1 MEPAETLSRST
12 FWSRRKV
19 LGLLCLT
26 IAICFF
32 FYPSSPLDTEWVI
45 ETLPDAEIYQ
55 CDPNEPVKSVAI
67 IGAGSGGAS
76 AAYYIDRFRHPCSR
90 VDVTVYERSDYVG
103 GRSTTVDVYGD
114 PTEPVELGAS
124 IFVEVNKNLVS
135 AARQFGLATQGF
147 KPKTKELPNT
157 LGVYDGQGWV
167 FMGSKSGWW
176 TTAKILWKYGLAP
189 IRTQQLMKKTVGAFL
204 KMYDEPQFPFRDLSQ
219 TAYDLGLTEATAATG
234 EQFLQA
240 NSIQGSFGT
249 DIIQASTRVNY
260 AQNLD
265 QIHGLE
271 SMVCMA
277 TDGAMSIQG
286 GNWQIFDG
294 MLKAS
299 GAKVLLNTSVS
310 NVYRQSDGKYAVNA
324 LSSSYP
330 TGIDL
335 TVYDSV
341 ILAAPLQ
348 FAKLSITPAPVHPPP
363 EIPYV
368 DLHVTLFT
376 SPRKLDPQA
385 FNLESG
391 VPTTILTTT
400 PKSKASPPPFYSIST
415 LRTLTNPTTHQR
427 EYLYKIFSPATISA
441 AWLHSILTP
450 LHTNPDPHD
459 KRDISW
465 IYEKVWQS
473 YPYLPPRVTFEDV
486 QLDEEGKVWYTS
498 GIESFIS
505 TMETSSLMGMNVA
518 RLVADGWKRER
529 IAMEVYQG
537 KLEEMEREGKEELVK
552 EGMMEKAE
560 GGNRGAMGQVPLAG
574 KATAEEL

>member
-1 MEPAETLSRST
+1 MEPAQPPTRST
-12 FWSRRKV
+12 FWSRRRV
-19 LGLLCLT
+19 LGLICSAF
-26 IAICFF
+26 AICLLL
-32 FYPSSPLDTEWVI
+32 YPSSPSDSEWVI
-45 ETLPDAEIYQ
+45 VSLPDAEIYQ

-76 AAYYIDRFRHPCSR
+76 AAYYIDRFKHPCSR
-90 VDVTVYERSDYVG
+90 VNITVYERSSYVG

-135 AARQFGLATQGF
+135 AAREFGLATQGL
-147 KPKTKELPNT
+147 KSKIKELPNT
-157 LGVYDGQGWV
+157 LGVYDGQDWV
-167 FMGSKSGWW
+167 FMGSESGWW
-176 TTAKILWKYGLAP
+176 TMAKILWKYGLAP

-204 KMYDEPQFPFRDLSQ
+204 KMYDEPHFPFRDLSQ

-240 NSIQGSFGT
+240 KGIQGAFGT

-260 AQNLD
+260 AQNID
-265 QIHGLE
+265 KIHGLE

-277 TDGAMSIQG
+277 TDGAVSIQG

-299 GAKVLLNTSVS
+299 EAKVLLNTSVFDI
-310 NVYRQSDGKYAVNA
+310 YRQSNGTYAVNA

-335 TVYDSV
+335 AIHDTV

-348 FAKLSITPAPVHPPP
+348 FAKLSLTPAPMNPPP

-368 DLHVTLFT
+368 NLHVTLFT
-376 SPRKLDPQA
+376 SRRKLNPQA
-385 FNLESG
+385 FNLESD

-400 PKSKASPPPFYSIST
+400 PKTKANPPPFYSIST
-415 LRTLTNPTTHQR
+415 LRTLTNPISHQR
-427 EYLYKIFSPATISA
+427 EYLYKIFSPAPVSA
-441 AWLHSILTP
+441 SWLHSILTP
-450 LHTNPDPHD
+450 PLASPTLNINDR
-459 KRDISW
+459 KDISW

-473 YPYLPPRVTFEDV
+473 YPYLPPRITFEDV

-518 RLVADGWKRER
+518 RLVNDGWKRER
-529 IAMEVYQG
+529 MERMLV
-537 KLEEMEREGKEELVK
+537 KLEREDKEKPVE
-552 EGMMEKAE
+552 EGRESAE
-560 GGNRGAMGQVPLAG
+560 GGDGGAMGQVPMAG
-574 KATAEEL
+574 KLSGEEL

>member
-1 MEPAETLSRST
+1 MEPAPPPSRST
-12 FWSRRKV
+12 FWSRRRV
-19 LGLLCLT
+19 LSLICSAF
-26 IAICFF
+26 AICFLL
-32 FYPSSPLDTEWVI
+32 YPSSPSDSEWVI
-45 ETLPDAEIYQ
+45 VSLPDAEIYQ

-76 AAYYIDRFRHPCSR
+76 AAYYVDRFRHPCSR
-90 VDVTVYERSDYVG
+90 VNITVYERSSYVG

-135 AARQFGLATQGF
+135 AAREFGLATQGL
-147 KPKTKELPNT
+147 KPKIKELPNT
-157 LGVYDGQGWV
+157 LGVYDGQDWV
-167 FMGSKSGWW
+167 FMGSESGWW

-204 KMYDEPQFPFRDLSQ
+204 KMYDEPHFPFRDLSQ

-240 NSIQGSFGT
+240 NGIQGAFGT

-260 AQNLD
+260 AQNID
-265 QIHGLE
+265 KIHGLE

-277 TDGAMSIQG
+277 TDGAVSIQG

-310 NVYRQSDGKYAVNA
+310 NIYRQSDGTYAVNA

-335 TVYDSV
+335 AVYDTV
-341 ILAAPLQ
+341 IVAAPLQ
-348 FAKLSITPAPVHPPP
+348 FAKLSLTPAPTNPPP

-368 DLHVTLFT
+368 NLHVTLFT
-376 SPRKLDPQA
+376 SRHKLNPQA
-385 FNLESG
+385 FNLESD

-400 PKSKASPPPFYSIST
+400 PKTNANPPPFYSIST
-415 LRTLTNPTTHQR
+415 LRTLTNPISYQR
-427 EYLYKIFSPATISA
+427 EYLYKIFSPAPVSA
-441 AWLHSILTP
+441 SWLHSILAPP
-450 LHTNPDPHD
+450 LGKPHPHHTNDR
-459 KRDISW
+459 KDISW

-473 YPYLPPRVTFEDV
+473 YPYLPPRITFEDV
-486 QLDEEGKVWYTS
+486 QLDDEGKVWYTS

-518 RLVADGWKRER
+518 RLVNDGWKREK
-529 IAMEVYQG
+529 MLV
-537 KLEEMEREGKEELVK
+537 KLEREEKEKLVE
-552 EGMMEKAE
+552 EGMESAE
-560 GGNRGAMGQVPLAG
+560 GGDGGPMGQVPMAG
-574 KATAEEL
+574 KLSGEEL

>member
-1 MEPAETLSRST
+1 MESAQLPSRSA
-12 FWSRRKV
+12 FWSRRRV
-19 LGLLCLT
+19 LGLLFLAV
-26 IAICFF
+26 AICFV
-32 FYPSSPLDTEWVI
+32 FYPSSTTDTEWVI
-45 ETLPDAEIYQ
+45 VTLPDAEIYQ

-76 AAYYIDRFRHPCSR
+76 AAYYINRFKHPCSR
-90 VDVTVYERSDYVG
+90 VNVTVYERSSYVG

-135 AARQFGLATQGF
+135 AARDFGLSTQGF
-147 KPKTKELPNT
+147 KPKIKDLPNT
-157 LGVYDGQGWV
+157 LGVYDGKDWV
-167 FMGSKSGWW
+167 FMGSESGWW
-176 TTAKILWKYGLAP
+176 TTAKILWRYGLAP

-204 KMYDEPQFPFRDLSQ
+204 KMYDEPHFPFRDLSQ

-240 NSIQGSFGT
+240 NGITGPFGM

-260 AQNLD
+260 AQNID
-265 QIHGLE
+265 TIHGLE

-310 NVYRQSDGKYAVNA
+310 NVYRQSDGSYAVNA

-335 TVYDSV
+335 AVYDTV
-341 ILAAPLQ
+341 VFAAPLQ
-348 FAKLSITPAPVHPPP
+348 FAKLSLTPAPVNPPP

-368 DLHVTLFT
+368 NLHVTLFT
-376 SPRKLDPQA
+376 SRHKLNPQA

-400 PKSKASPPPFYSIST
+400 PKTNASPPPFYSIST

-427 EYLYKIFSPATISA
+427 EYLYKIFSPAPIPAS
-441 AWLHSILTP
+441 WLHSILTP
-450 LHTNPDPHD
+450 HNSHNE
-459 KRDISW
+459 RDISW
-465 IYEKVWQS
+465 IYEKLWQS

-518 RLVADGWKRER
+518 RLVADGWKRDR
-529 IAMEVYQG
+529 EVHEA
-537 KLEEMEREGKEELVK
+537 KLEKLKTEQKEKLVEG
-552 EGMMEKAE
+552 GTDKAE
-560 GGNRGAMGQVPLAG
+560 AGNRDAMGQVPMAG

>member
-1 MEPAETLSRST
+1 MEPAQPPPRSG
-12 FWSRRKV
+12 FRSRRRV
-19 LGLLCLT
+19 LGF
-26 IAICFF
+26 IFFAVAICFF
-32 FYPSSPLDTEWVI
+32 FYPSSPSDADWVI
-45 ETLPDAEIYQ
+45 VSLPDSEIYQ

-76 AAYYIDRFRHPCSR
+76 AAYYLNRFKHPCSR
-90 VDVTVYERSDYVG
+90 VNITVYERSSYVG

-124 IFVEVNKNLVS
+124 IFVEVNKNLFS
-135 AARQFGLATQGF
+135 AAREFGLATQGF
-147 KPKTKELPNT
+147 KPKIRDLPNT
-157 LGVYDGQGWV
+157 LGVYDGSDWV
-167 FMGSKSGWW
+167 FMGSESGWW

-189 IRTQQLMKKTVGAFL
+189 IRTQQLMRKTIGAFL
-204 KMYDEPQFPFRDLSQ
+204 KMYDEPHFPFNDLSQ
-219 TAYDLGLTEATAATG
+219 KAYDLGLTEATAATG

-240 NSIQGSFGT
+240 NGIQGPFGM

-260 AQNLD
+260 AQNID
-265 QIHGLE
+265 KIHGLE

-294 MLKAS
+294 MLNAS

-310 NVYRQSDGKYAVNA
+310 NVYHQSDGSYAVNA

-330 TGIDL
+330 SGIDL
-335 TVYDSV
+335 ASYDTV

-348 FAKLSITPAPVHPPP
+348 FAKLSLIPAPVNPPP

-368 DLHVTLFT
+368 NLHVTLFT
-376 SPRKLDPQA
+376 SPRKLNPQA
-385 FNLESG
+385 FNLETD
-391 VPTTILTTT
+391 VPATILTTT
-400 PKSKASPPPFYSIST
+400 PKTNANPPPFYSIST
-415 LRTLTNPTTHQR
+415 LRALTNPTTYQR
-427 EYLYKIFSPATISA
+427 EYLYKIFSPAPVSTS
-441 AWLHSILTP
+441 WLHSILTP
-450 LHTNPDPHD
+450 LHASPHDD

-465 IYEKVWQS
+465 VYEKVWQS

-486 QLDEEGKVWYTS
+486 QLDKEGKVWYTS

-518 RLVADGWKRER
+518 RLIADGWERER
-529 IAMEVYQG
+529 VESSVKA
-537 KLEEMEREGKEELVK
+537 EGKEDMMR
-552 EGMMEKAE
+552 EGV
-560 GGNRGAMGQVPLAG
+560 NRGSMDQVPIAG
-574 KATAEEL
+574 KSTGEEL

>member
-1 MEPAETLSRST
+1 MEPAPFPSRSA
-12 FWSRRKV
+12 FWSRRRV
-19 LGLLCLT
+19 LGLIGLVA
-26 IAICFF
+26 AICFF
-32 FYPSSPLDTEWVI
+32 FYPSSSSDTEWIIV
-45 ETLPDAEIYQ
+45 TLPEAEIYQ

-76 AAYYIDRFRHPCSR
+76 AAYYINRFKHPCSR
-90 VDVTVYERSDYVG
+90 VNITVYERSSYVG
-103 GRSTTVDVYGD
+103 GRSTTVDVYDD
-114 PTEPVELGAS
+114 PAEPVELGAS

-135 AARQFGLATQGF
+135 AAREFGLAAQGF
-147 KPKTKELPNT
+147 KPRIEDLPNT
-157 LGVYDGQGWV
+157 LGVYDGKDWV
-167 FMGSKSGWW
+167 FMGSESGWW

-204 KMYDEPQFPFRDLSQ
+204 RMYDEPYFPFKDLSQ

-240 NSIQGSFGT
+240 NGIQGLFGM

-260 AQNLD
+260 AQNID
-265 QIHGLE
+265 KIHGLE

-294 MLKAS
+294 MLNAS
-299 GAKVLLNTSVS
+299 GAKVFLNTSVS
-310 NVYRQSDGKYAVNA
+310 NVYRQPDGSYAVNA

-330 TGIDL
+330 SGIDL
-335 TVYDSV
+335 AVYDTV
-341 ILAAPLQ
+341 VLAAPLQ
-348 FAKLSITPAPVHPPP
+348 FAKLSLTPAPVNPPS

-368 DLHVTLFT
+368 ELHVTLFT

-400 PKSKASPPPFYSIST
+400 PKTNANPPPFYSIST
-415 LRTLTNPTTHQR
+415 LRTLINPTTYQR
-427 EYLYKIFSPATISA
+427 EYLYKIFSPAPISVS
-441 AWLHSILTP
+441 WLHSILTP
-450 LHTNPDPHD
+450 LHAGLHEDNTRDR
-459 KRDISW
+459 RDISW

-473 YPYLPPRVTFEDV
+473 YPYLPPRITFEDV

-518 RLVADGWKRER
+518 RLITDGWKR
-529 IAMEVYQG
+529 
-537 KLEEMEREGKEELVK
+537 KEEPAQ
-552 EGMMEKAE
+552 EGLEKAE
-560 GGNRGAMGQVPLAG
+560 GGKVTG
-574 KATAEEL
+574 EEL

>member
-1 MEPAETLSRST
+1 MEPAPTPSRSA

-19 LGLLCLT
+19 LALICLAV
-26 IAICFF
+26 AICFL
-32 FYPSSPLDTEWVI
+32 FYPSSPSDTEWVI
-45 ETLPDAEIYQ
+45 VTLPDAEIHQ

-76 AAYYIDRFRHPCSR
+76 AAYYLNRFKHPCGR
-90 VDVTVYERSDYVG
+90 VNITVHEQSSYVG

-135 AARQFGLATQGF
+135 AAREFGLATHGF
-147 KPKTKELPNT
+147 KPKIKELPNT

-167 FMGSKSGWW
+167 FMGSESGWW

-204 KMYDEPQFPFRDLSQ
+204 KMYDEPKFPFRDLSQ

-234 EQFLQA
+234 EQFLAA
-240 NSIQGSFGT
+240 NNIQGSFGT

-260 AQNLD
+260 AQNID
-265 QIHGLE
+265 KIHGLE

-299 GAKVLLNTSVS
+299 GAKVLLNTTVS
-310 NVYRQSDGKYAVNA
+310 NVYRQSGGSYAVNA

-330 TGIDL
+330 TGIDIAI
-335 TVYDSV
+335 YDTI

-348 FAKLSITPAPVHPPP
+348 FAKLSLTPAPVNPPP

-368 DLHVTLFT
+368 NLHVTLFT
-376 SPRKLDPQA
+376 SRHKLNPQA

-400 PKSKASPPPFYSIST
+400 PKTHTNAPSFYSIST
-415 LRTLTNPTTHQR
+415 LRTLTNPITHQR
-427 EYLYKIFSPATISA
+427 EYLYKIFSPAPISA
-441 AWLHSILTP
+441 SWLNSILTP
-450 LHTNPDPHD
+450 PIASPHQHNTQD
-459 KRDISW
+459 KKDISW

-486 QLDEEGKVWYTS
+486 QLDAEGKVWYTS

-518 RLVADGWKRER
+518 RLVADEWK
-529 IAMEVYQG
+529 MEKEGKG
-537 KLEEMEREGKEELVK
+537 KLVQEGKMKAEDGNREGT
-552 EGMMEKAE
+552 
-560 GGNRGAMGQVPLAG
+560 GQVPLAG
-574 KATAEEL
+574 KSTGEEL

>member
-1 MEPAETLSRST
+1 MERGQNPSRSG
-12 FWSRRKV
+12 FWSRRRV
-19 LGLLCLT
+19 LGFICLAVAIFFLL
-26 IAICFF
+26 
-32 FYPSSPLDTEWVI
+32 YPASSSDTEWVI
-45 ETLPDAEIYQ
+45 VSLPDAEIYQ

-76 AAYYIDRFRHPCSR
+76 TAYYLNRFKHPCSR
-90 VDVTVYERSDYVG
+90 VNITVYERSSYVG

-135 AARQFGLATQGF
+135 AAREFGLATQAF
-147 KPKTKELPNT
+147 KPKIKDLPNT
-157 LGVYDGQGWV
+157 LGVYDGKDWV
-167 FMGSKSGWW
+167 FMGSESGWW

-189 IRTQQLMKKTVGAFL
+189 IRTQQLVKKTVGAFL
-204 KMYDEPQFPFRDLSQ
+204 KMYDEPHFPFKDLSQ
-219 TAYDLGLTEATAATG
+219 TAYNLDLTEATASTG

-240 NSIQGSFGT
+240 NGITGPFGT
-249 DIIQASTRVNY
+249 DIVQASTRVNY
-260 AQNLD
+260 AQNID
-265 QIHGLE
+265 EIHGLE
-271 SMVCMA
+271 SLVCMS

-299 GAKVLLNTSVS
+299 EAKLLLNTSVS
-310 NVYRQSDGKYAVNA
+310 NVYRQSDGRYAVNA

-335 TVYDSV
+335 AIYDTV

-348 FAKLSITPAPVHPPP
+348 FAKLSLTPAPINPPP
-363 EIPYV
+363 EISYV
-368 DLHVTLFT
+368 NLHVTLFT
-376 SPRKLDPQA
+376 SPRKLKPQA
-385 FNLESG
+385 FNLDNG

-400 PKSKASPPPFYSIST
+400 PKTNASPPPFYSIST
-415 LRTLTNPTTHQR
+415 LRSLTNPTTHQR
-427 EYLYKIFSPATISA
+427 EYLYKIFSPAPIPSS
-441 AWLHSILTP
+441 WLHSILTP
-450 LHTNPDPHD
+450 LHASPHPP
-459 KRDISW
+459 ISW

-473 YPYLPPRVTFEDV
+473 YPYLPPRITFEDV

-518 RLVADGWKRER
+518 RLIADGWKLERE
-529 IAMEVYQG
+529 V
-537 KLEEMEREGKEELVK
+537 LEESRIGKAVDEEEKTSVEEGSD
-552 EGMMEKAE
+552 KAE
-560 GGNRGAMGQVPLAG
+560 EVTKGPMGQAPM
-574 KATAEEL
+574 AEEFPGQEL

>member
-1 MEPAETLSRST
+1 MERAHHPSRSD
-12 FWSRRKV
+12 FWSRRRV
-19 LGLLCLT
+19 LGLICLAV
-26 IAICFF
+26 AICFLL
-32 FYPSSPLDTEWVI
+32 YPASSSDAEWVI
-45 ETLPDAEIYQ
+45 ATLPDAEIYQ

-76 AAYYIDRFRHPCSR
+76 AAYYLNRFKHPCSK
-90 VDVTVYERSDYVG
+90 VNITVYERSSYVG
-103 GRSTTVDVYGD
+103 GRSTTVDVYDD

-124 IFVEVNKNLVS
+124 IFVQVNKNLVS
-135 AARQFGLATQGF
+135 AAREFGLATQGF
-147 KPKTKELPNT
+147 KPKIQDLPNT
-157 LGVYDGQGWV
+157 LGVYDGKDWV
-167 FMGSKSGWW
+167 FMGSESGWW

-189 IRTQQLMKKTVGAFL
+189 IRTQQLMKKTVGPFL
-204 KMYDEPQFPFRDLSQ
+204 KMYAEPHFPFKDLSQ
-219 TAYDLGLTEATAATG
+219 TVYDIGLTEATAATG
-234 EQFLQA
+234 EQYLEA
-240 NSIQGSFGT
+240 NGITGPFGV

-260 AQNLD
+260 AQNID
-265 QIHGLE
+265 KIHGLE

-310 NVYRQSDGKYAVNA
+310 NVYRKSDGRYAVNA

-335 TVYDSV
+335 AVYDTV
-341 ILAAPLQ
+341 VLAAPLQ
-348 FAKLSITPAPVHPPP
+348 FAKLTLTPAPVNPPP

-368 DLHVTLFT
+368 NLHVTLFT
-376 SPRKLDPQA
+376 SPRKLNPQA
-385 FNLESG
+385 FNLDKG

-400 PKSKASPPPFYSIST
+400 PKTNANPTPFFSIST
-415 LRTLTNPTTHQR
+415 LRTLINPTTYQR
-427 EYLYKIFSPATISA
+427 EYLYKIFSPAPIPTS
-441 AWLHSILTP
+441 WLHSILNP
-450 LHTNPDPHD
+450 LHASPDPH
-459 KRDISW
+459 ISW

-473 YPYLPPRVTFEDV
+473 YPYLPPRITFEDV

-518 RLVADGWKRER
+518 RLIADGWKRER
-529 IAMEVYQG
+529 TEREALDESMLAKAKGDEMEKSVIEGMEV
-537 KLEEMEREGKEELVK
+537 EEVGNKGPME
-552 EGMMEKAE
+552 
-560 GGNRGAMGQVPLAG
+560 QVPMAG
-574 KATAEEL
+574 KATGQ

>member
-1 MEPAETLSRST
+1 MS
-12 FWSRRKV
+12 
-19 LGLLCLT
+19 
-26 IAICFF
+26 
-32 FYPSSPLDTEWVI
+32 
-45 ETLPDAEIYQ
+45 LPDAEIYQ

-76 AAYYIDRFRHPCSR
+76 AAYYLDRFKHPCSR
-90 VDVTVYERSDYVG
+90 VNITVYERSSYVG

-135 AARQFGLATQGF
+135 AAREFGLATQGF
-147 KPKTKELPNT
+147 KPKIKDLPNT
-157 LGVYDGQGWV
+157 LGVYDGRDWV
-167 FMGSKSGWW
+167 FMGSESGWW

-204 KMYDEPQFPFRDLSQ
+204 KMYDEPHFPYRDLSQ

-240 NSIQGSFGT
+240 NGIEGPFGT

-260 AQNLD
+260 AQNID
-265 QIHGLE
+265 NIHGLE

-277 TDGAMSIQG
+277 TDGAVSIQG

-299 GAKVLLNTSVS
+299 GAKILLNTSVS
-310 NVYRQSDGKYAVNA
+310 NIYRQSDGSYVVNS
-324 LSSSYP
+324 LSPSYP

-335 TVYDSV
+335 AIHDTV

-348 FAKLSITPAPVHPPP
+348 FAKLNLTPAPVHPPP

-368 DLHVTLFT
+368 NLHVTLFT
-376 SPRKLDPQA
+376 SPRKLNPQA
-385 FNLESG
+385 FNFNRG

-400 PKSKASPPPFYSIST
+400 PKSDANPPPPFYSIST
-415 LRTLTNPTTHQR
+415 LRSLTNPTTHQR
-427 EYLYKIFSPATISA
+427 EYLYKIFSPAPIPAS
-441 AWLHSILTP
+441 WLHGILTP
-450 LHTNPDPHD
+450 LHASPPHD
-459 KRDISW
+459 QSAISW
-465 IYEKVWQS
+465 IHEKVWQS
-473 YPYLPPRVTFEDV
+473 YPYLPPRVTFEDI

-518 RLVADGWKRER
+518 KLVVDGWERESER
-529 IAMEVYQG
+529 GAKLKKAESEEKERQG
-537 KLEEMEREGKEELVK
+537 KEALVDGIS
-552 EGMMEKAE
+552 EAMAQIPMTEKPSAE
-560 GGNRGAMGQVPLAG
+560 DL
-574 KATAEEL
+574 

>member
-1 MEPAETLSRST
+1 MEPTQSPTRSA
-12 FWSRRKV
+12 FWSRRNV
-19 LGLLCLT
+19 LGLICLAF
-26 IAICFF
+26 AICFLC
-32 FYPSSPLDTEWVI
+32 YPSSPSDTKWVI
-45 ETLPDAEIYQ
+45 VTLPDAEIYQ

-76 AAYYIDRFRHPCSR
+76 AAYYLNRFKHPCSR
-90 VDVTVYERSDYVG
+90 VNITVYERSSYVG
-103 GRSTTVDVYGD
+103 GRSTTIDVYGD

-135 AARQFGLATQGF
+135 AAREFGLATQGF
-147 KPKTKELPNT
+147 KPKIKKLPNT
-157 LGVYDGQGWV
+157 LGVYDGQDWV
-167 FMGSKSGWW
+167 FMGSESGWW

-189 IRTQQLMKKTVGAFL
+189 IRTQQLMKKTVGAFI
-204 KMYDEPQFPFRDLSQ
+204 KMYDQPHFPFRDLSQ

-234 EQFLQA
+234 EQFLEA
-240 NSIQGSFGT
+240 NGIRGSFGP

-260 AQNLD
+260 AQNID
-265 QIHGLE
+265 KIHGLE

-310 NVYRQSDGKYAVNA
+310 NVYRQSDGSYAVNA

-335 TVYDSV
+335 AVYDDV

-348 FAKLSITPAPVHPPP
+348 FAKLSLTPAPMNPPP
-363 EIPYV
+363 AIPYV
-368 DLHVTLFT
+368 NLHVTLFT
-376 SPRKLDPQA
+376 SRHKLDPQA

-400 PKSKASPPPFYSIST
+400 PKTHTNPPPFYSIST
-415 LRTLTNPTTHQR
+415 LRTLTNPITHQR
-427 EYLYKIFSPATISA
+427 EYLYKIFSPAPVSA
-441 AWLHSILTP
+441 SWLHSILSAP
-450 LHTNPDPHD
+450 FASVDQNKIHD
-459 KRDISW
+459 NKDISW

-518 RLVADGWKRER
+518 RLIADGWKTERDYRELLVE
-529 IAMEVYQG
+529 MEKQG
-537 KLEEMEREGKEELVK
+537 KEKSVQEGKAKVEGGGGVMGHVPMTGKSTGEEL
-552 EGMMEKAE
+552 
-560 GGNRGAMGQVPLAG
+560 
-574 KATAEEL
+574 

>member
-1 MEPAETLSRST
+1 ML
-12 FWSRRKV
+12 
-19 LGLLCLT
+19 
-26 IAICFF
+26 
-32 FYPSSPLDTEWVI
+32 YPSSPSDTEWVI
-45 ETLPDAEIYQ
+45 VTLPDAEIYQ
-55 CDPNEPVKSVAI
+55 CDPDEPVKRVAI

-76 AAYYIDRFRHPCSR
+76 AAYYLNRFKHPCSR
-90 VDVTVYERSDYVG
+90 VNITVYERSSYVG

-114 PTEPVELGAS
+114 PAEPVELGAS
-124 IFVEVNKNLVS
+124 IFVEVNENLVS
-135 AARQFGLATQGF
+135 AAKEFGLATQGF
-147 KPKTKELPNT
+147 KPKIEELPNT
-157 LGVYDGQGWV
+157 LGVYDGQDWV
-167 FMGSKSGWW
+167 FMGSESGWW

-204 KMYDEPQFPFRDLSQ
+204 QMYDEPHFPFKDLSQ

-240 NSIQGSFGT
+240 NGIEGPFGM

-265 QIHGLE
+265 KIHGLE

-299 GAKVLLNTSVS
+299 GARVLLNTSVS
-310 NVYRQSDGKYAVNA
+310 NVYRQSDGTYAVNS
-324 LSSSYP
+324 LSSSYA

-335 TVYDSV
+335 AIYDTVV
-341 ILAAPLQ
+341 LAAPLQ
-348 FAKLSITPAPVHPPP
+348 FAKLSLAPVPVNPPP
-363 EIPYV
+363 EIRYV
-368 DLHVTLFT
+368 NLHVTLFT
-376 SPRKLDPQA
+376 SPRRLNPQT
-385 FNLESG
+385 FGLRSG

-400 PKSKASPPPFYSIST
+400 PKSNVNPPPFYSIST

-427 EYLYKIFSPATISA
+427 EYLYKIFSPSPVPAS
-441 AWLHSILTP
+441 WLHSILTP
-450 LHTNPDPHD
+450 LPHPPNAHGN
-459 KRDISW
+459 KEISW

-473 YPYLPPRVTFEDV
+473 YPYLPPRITFEDV

-529 IAMEVYQG
+529 ELLESESNITGKDGKG
-537 KLEEMEREGKEELVK
+537 KLVDEATV
-552 EGMMEKAE
+552 KAE
-560 GGNRGAMGQVPLAG
+560 DGTMGQVPMAG
-574 KATAEEL
+574 GEEL

>member
-1 MEPAETLSRST
+1 M
-12 FWSRRKV
+12 
-19 LGLLCLT
+19 
-26 IAICFF
+26 
-32 FYPSSPLDTEWVI
+32 
-45 ETLPDAEIYQ
+45 TLPDTELYQ

-76 AAYYIDRFRHPCSR
+76 AAYYLNRFKHPCSR
-90 VDVTVYERSDYVG
+90 INITVYERSTYVG

-114 PTEPVELGAS
+114 PAEPVELGAS

-135 AARQFGLATQGF
+135 AAREFGLATQGF
-147 KPKTKELPNT
+147 KPKIEDLPNT
-157 LGVYDGQGWV
+157 LGVYDGQDWV
-167 FMGSKSGWW
+167 FVGSESGWW
-176 TTAKILWKYGLAP
+176 TTARILWKYGLAP

-204 KMYDEPQFPFRDLSQ
+204 KMYDEPHFPFKDLSQ

-234 EQFLQA
+234 EQFLQE
-240 NSIQGSFGT
+240 NGIQGPFGK

-260 AQNLD
+260 AQNID
-265 QIHGLE
+265 TIHGLE

-277 TDGAMSIQG
+277 TDGAMSIKG

-310 NVYRQSDGKYAVNA
+310 NVYRQSDGSYAINA
-324 LSSSYP
+324 FSSSYP

-335 TVYDSV
+335 AVYDTV
-341 ILAAPLQ
+341 VLAAPLQ
-348 FAKLSITPAPVHPPP
+348 FAKLSLTPAPVNPPP
-363 EIPYV
+363 EIAYV
-368 DLHVTLFT
+368 NLHVTLFT
-376 SPRKLDPQA
+376 SPRKLKPQA
-385 FNLESG
+385 FNLESS
-391 VPTTILTTT
+391 VPRTILTTT
-400 PKSKASPPPFYSIST
+400 PKTNANPPPFYSIST

-427 EYLYKIFSPATISA
+427 EYLYKIFSPAPVSA
-441 AWLHSILTP
+441 SWLHSILTP
-450 LHTNPDPHD
+450 RNPHD

-473 YPYLPPRVTFEDV
+473 YPYLPPRITFEDV

-518 RLVADGWKRER
+518 RLIADGWKREVYEGE
-529 IAMEVYQG
+529 ME
-537 KLEEMEREGKEELVK
+537 KLEMEGKKVSAK
-552 EGMMEKAE
+552 EGLQKVED
-560 GGNRGAMGQVPLAG
+560 GNRGAVGQVPLMG
-574 KATAEEL
+574 KTTAEEL

>member
-1 MEPAETLSRST
+1 MELAQPSSRSA
-12 FWSRRKV
+12 FWSRRR
-19 LGLLCLT
+19 LFGLICLVV
-26 IAICFF
+26 AICFLL
-32 FYPSSPLDTEWVI
+32 YPSSSADTEWAIV
-45 ETLPDAEIYQ
+45 TLPDTELYQ

-76 AAYYIDRFRHPCSR
+76 AAYYLNRFKHPCSR
-90 VDVTVYERSDYVG
+90 INVTVYERSTYVG
-103 GRSTTVDVYGD
+103 GRSTTVDVYSD
-114 PTEPVELGAS
+114 PAEPVELGAS

-135 AARQFGLATQGF
+135 AAREFGLATQGF
-147 KPKTKELPNT
+147 KPKIEDLPNT
-157 LGVYDGQGWV
+157 LGVYDGQDWV
-167 FMGSKSGWW
+167 FVGSESGWW

-204 KMYDEPQFPFRDLSQ
+204 KMYDEPHFPFKDLSQ
-219 TAYDLGLTEATAATG
+219 TAYELGLTEATAATG

-240 NSIQGSFGT
+240 NGIQGPFGK

-260 AQNLD
+260 AQNID
-265 QIHGLE
+265 TIHGLE

-299 GAKVLLNTSVS
+299 GARVLLNTSVS
-310 NVYRQSDGKYAVNA
+310 SVYRQSDGSYAINA

-335 TVYDSV
+335 TVYDTV
-341 ILAAPLQ
+341 VLAAPLQ
-348 FAKLSITPAPVHPPP
+348 FAKLSLTPAPVNPPP
-363 EIPYV
+363 EIAYV
-368 DLHVTLFT
+368 NLHVTLFT
-376 SPRKLDPQA
+376 SPRKLKPQA
-385 FNLESG
+385 FNLESS

-400 PKSKASPPPFYSIST
+400 PKTNANPPPFYSIST

-427 EYLYKIFSPATISA
+427 EYLYKIFSPAPVSA
-441 AWLHSILTP
+441 SWLHSILTP
-450 LHTNPDPHD
+450 RNPHD

-473 YPYLPPRVTFEDV
+473 YPYLPPRITFEDV

-518 RLVADGWKRER
+518 RLIADGWKREVYEGE
-529 IAMEVYQG
+529 ME
-537 KLEEMEREGKEELVK
+537 KLEMEGKKVSAK
-552 EGMMEKAE
+552 EGLQTAE
-560 GGNRGAMGQVPLAG
+560 DGNRGAVGQVPLKG

>member
-1 MEPAETLSRST
+1 M
-12 FWSRRKV
+12 
-19 LGLLCLT
+19 
-26 IAICFF
+26 
-32 FYPSSPLDTEWVI
+32 
-45 ETLPDAEIYQ
+45 TLPDAEIYQ

-76 AAYYIDRFRHPCSR
+76 AAYYINRFKHPCSR
-90 VDVTVYERSDYVG
+90 VNITVYERSSYVG
-103 GRSTTVDVYGD
+103 GRSTTVDVYDD
-114 PTEPVELGAS
+114 PAEPVELGAS

-135 AARQFGLATQGF
+135 AAREFGLVAQGF
-147 KPKTKELPNT
+147 KPRIEDLPNS
-157 LGVYDGQGWV
+157 LGVYDGKDWV
-167 FMGSKSGWW
+167 FMGSESGWW

-204 KMYDEPQFPFRDLSQ
+204 RMYDEPHFPFKDLSQ

-240 NSIQGSFGT
+240 NGIQGLFGM

-260 AQNLD
+260 AQNID
-265 QIHGLE
+265 KIHGLE

-299 GAKVLLNTSVS
+299 GAKVFLNTSVS
-310 NVYRQSDGKYAVNA
+310 NVYRRPDGSYAVNA

-330 TGIDL
+330 SGIDL
-335 TVYDSV
+335 AVYDTV
-341 ILAAPLQ
+341 VLAAPLQ
-348 FAKLSITPAPVHPPP
+348 FAKLSLTPAPVNPPS

-368 DLHVTLFT
+368 ELHVTLFT

-400 PKSKASPPPFYSIST
+400 PKTNANPPPFYSIST
-415 LRTLTNPTTHQR
+415 LRTLINPTTYQR
-427 EYLYKIFSPATISA
+427 EYLYKIFSPAPISVS
-441 AWLHSILTP
+441 WLHSILTP
-450 LHTNPDPHD
+450 LHAGPHED
-459 KRDISW
+459 NTHDRKDISW

-473 YPYLPPRVTFEDV
+473 YPYLPPRITFEDV

-518 RLVADGWKRER
+518 RLITDGWKR
-529 IAMEVYQG
+529 
-537 KLEEMEREGKEELVK
+537 KEEPAQ
-552 EGMMEKAE
+552 EGLEKTE
-560 GGNRGAMGQVPLAG
+560 GGTVTGGGL
-574 KATAEEL
+574 

>member
-1 MEPAETLSRST
+1 MEPAPTPSRSA

-19 LGLLCLT
+19 LALICLAV
-26 IAICFF
+26 AICFL
-32 FYPSSPLDTEWVI
+32 FYPSSPSDTEWVI
-45 ETLPDAEIYQ
+45 VTLPDAEIHQ

-76 AAYYIDRFRHPCSR
+76 AAYYLNRFKHPCGR
-90 VDVTVYERSDYVG
+90 VNITVHEQSSYVG

-135 AARQFGLATQGF
+135 AAREFGLATHGF
-147 KPKTKELPNT
+147 KPKIKELPNT

-167 FMGSKSGWW
+167 FMGSESGWW

-204 KMYDEPQFPFRDLSQ
+204 KMYDEPKFPFRDLSQ

-234 EQFLQA
+234 EQFLAA
-240 NSIQGSFGT
+240 NNIQGSFGT

-260 AQNLD
+260 AQNID
-265 QIHGLE
+265 KIHGLE

-299 GAKVLLNTSVS
+299 GAKVLLNTTVS
-310 NVYRQSDGKYAVNA
+310 NVYRQSGGSYAVNA

-330 TGIDL
+330 TGIDIAI
-335 TVYDSV
+335 YDTI

-348 FAKLSITPAPVHPPP
+348 FAKLSLTPAPVNPPP

-368 DLHVTLFT
+368 NLHVTLFT
-376 SPRKLDPQA
+376 SRHKLNPQA

-400 PKSKASPPPFYSIST
+400 PKTHTNAPSFYSIST
-415 LRTLTNPTTHQR
+415 LRTLTNPITHQR
-427 EYLYKIFSPATISA
+427 EYLYKIFSPAPISA
-441 AWLHSILTP
+441 SWLNSILTP
-450 LHTNPDPHD
+450 PIASPHQHNTQD
-459 KRDISW
+459 KKDISW

-486 QLDEEGKVWYTS
+486 QLDAEGKVWYTS
-498 GIESFIS
+498 GIERFIS

-518 RLVADGWKRER
+518 RLVADEWK
-529 IAMEVYQG
+529 MEKEGKG
-537 KLEEMEREGKEELVK
+537 KLVQEGKMKAEDGNREGT
-552 EGMMEKAE
+552 
-560 GGNRGAMGQVPLAG
+560 GQVPLAG
-574 KATAEEL
+574 KSTGEEL

>member
-1 MEPAETLSRST
+1 M
-12 FWSRRKV
+12 
-19 LGLLCLT
+19 
-26 IAICFF
+26 
-32 FYPSSPLDTEWVI
+32 
-45 ETLPDAEIYQ
+45 TLPDSELYQ
-55 CDPNEPVKSVAI
+55 CDPDEPVKSVAV

-76 AAYYIDRFRHPCSR
+76 AAYYLNRFRHPCSR
-90 VDVTVYERSDYVG
+90 VNITVYERSSYVG

-124 IFVEVNKNLVS
+124 IFVEVNKNLLS
-135 AARQFGLATQGF
+135 AAREFGLTTQGF
-147 KPKTKELPNT
+147 KPQIKDLPNT
-157 LGVYDGQGWV
+157 LGVYDGTDWV
-167 FMGSKSGWW
+167 FMGSESGWW

-204 KMYDEPQFPFRDLSQ
+204 KMYDEPHFPFKDLSQ
-219 TAYDLGLTEATAATG
+219 KAYDLGLTEATAATG

-240 NSIQGSFGT
+240 NGIQGSFGI

-265 QIHGLE
+265 KIHGLE

-310 NVYRQSDGKYAVNA
+310 TIYRHPDGRYAVNS

-330 TGIDL
+330 SGIDL
-335 TVYDSV
+335 AVHDTI

-348 FAKLSITPAPVHPPP
+348 FAELSLTPPPRNPPP

-368 DLHVTLFT
+368 NLHVTLFT

-385 FNLESG
+385 FNLDSA
-391 VPTTILTTT
+391 VPTTILTTV
-400 PKSKASPPPFYSIST
+400 PKTNATPPPFYSIST
-415 LRTLTNPTTHQR
+415 LRSLTNPTTHQR
-427 EYLYKIFSPATISA
+427 EYLYKIFSPAPVSA
-441 AWLHSILTP
+441 AWLHGILTP
-450 LHTNPDPHD
+450 LPASPHD
-459 KRDISW
+459 RRDVTW

-518 RLVADGWKRER
+518 RLVADGWERER
-529 IAMEVYQG
+529 G
-537 KLEEMEREGKEELVK
+537 VK
-552 EGMMEKAE
+552 MEKVSTGKAE
-560 GGNRGAMGQVPLAG
+560 SGDGKAMDQEPMAG
-574 KATAEEL
+574 KAAGEGL

>member
-1 MEPAETLSRST
+1 MEPAQPPSPSA
-12 FWSRRKV
+12 FWSRRRV
-19 LGLLCLT
+19 LGLICLAV
-26 IAICFF
+26 AICVLI
-32 FYPSSPLDTEWVI
+32 YPSSSADTEWVI
-45 ETLPDAEIYQ
+45 VTLPDAEIYQ

-76 AAYYIDRFRHPCSR
+76 AAYYLNRFKHPCSR
-90 VDVTVYERSDYVG
+90 VNITVYERSSYVG

-135 AARQFGLATQGF
+135 AAREFGLATQGF
-147 KPKTKELPNT
+147 KPKIKDLPST
-157 LGVYDGQGWV
+157 LGVYDGEDWV
-167 FMGSKSGWW
+167 FVGSENGWW

-204 KMYDEPQFPFRDLSQ
+204 KMYDEPHFPFKDLSQ

-234 EQFLQA
+234 EQFLEA
-240 NSIQGSFGT
+240 NGIQGQFGM

-265 QIHGLE
+265 KIHGLE

-299 GAKVLLNTSVS
+299 GAKILHNTSVS
-310 NVYRQSDGKYAVNA
+310 NVYRQNDGSYAVNA

-335 TVYDSV
+335 AVYGTV
-341 ILAAPLQ
+341 IFAAPLQ
-348 FAKLSITPAPVHPPP
+348 FAKLSLTPAPVNPPP

-368 DLHVTLFT
+368 NLHVTLFT
-376 SPRKLDPQA
+376 SPRKLNPQA
-385 FNLESG
+385 FNLDSS

-400 PKSKASPPPFYSIST
+400 PKTNANPPSFYSIST

-427 EYLYKIFSPATISA
+427 EYLYKIFSPAPVSA
-441 AWLHSILTP
+441 SWLHSILTP
-450 LHTNPDPHD
+450 LNPHD

-518 RLVADGWKRER
+518 RLIADGWKRER
-529 IAMEVYQG
+529 EVYESE
-537 KLEEMEREGKEELVK
+537 LEKAQSEGKEKLV
-552 EGMMEKAE
+552 EAEMGKAE
-560 GGNRGAMGQVPLAG
+560 GGNVGAVGQKPIQG

>member
-1 MEPAETLSRST
+1 MEPAQPPSRSA
-12 FWSRRKV
+12 FWSRRRV
-19 LGLLCLT
+19 LGLICLA
-26 IAICFF
+26 IAICFLL
-32 FYPSSPLDTEWVI
+32 YPSAPLDTEWVVVM
-45 ETLPDAEIYQ
+45 LPDAELYQ
-55 CDPNEPVKSVAI
+55 CDPTEPVKSVAI

-76 AAYYIDRFRHPCSR
+76 AAYYLDRFKHPCSR
-90 VDVTVYERSDYVG
+90 VNITVYERSGYVG

-124 IFVEVNKNLVS
+124 IFVQVNKNLVS
-135 AARQFGLATQGF
+135 ATREFGLATQGF
-147 KPKTKELPNT
+147 KPKIEDLPNS
-157 LGVYDGQGWV
+157 LGVYDGTDWV
-167 FMGSKSGWW
+167 FMGSESGWW

-189 IRTQQLMKKTVGAFL
+189 IRTQQLMKTTVGAFL
-204 KMYDEPQFPFRDLSQ
+204 KMYDEPHFPFKDLSQ
-219 TAYDLGLTEATAATG
+219 TAYDVGLTEATAATG

-240 NSIQGSFGT
+240 NGIQGPFGM

-260 AQNLD
+260 AQNID
-265 QIHGLE
+265 KIHGLD

-299 GAKVLLNTSVS
+299 GAELLLNTSVS
-310 NVYRQSDGKYAVNA
+310 NVYRQSDGSYAVNA
-324 LSSSYP
+324 LSPSYP

-335 TVYDSV
+335 AVYDTV
-341 ILAAPLQ
+341 VFAAPLQ
-348 FAKLSITPAPVHPPP
+348 FAKLSLTPAPVNPPP

-368 DLHVTLFT
+368 NLHVTLFT

-400 PKSKASPPPFYSIST
+400 PKTNANPPLFYSFST
-415 LRTLTNPTTHQR
+415 LRTLTNPATHQR
-427 EYLYKIFSPATISA
+427 EYLYKIFSPAPISTS
-441 AWLHSILTP
+441 WLHSILTQN
-450 LHTNPDPHD
+450 TNDQ
-459 KRDISW
+459 RDISW

-486 QLDEEGKVWYTS
+486 QLDEEGNVWYTS

-518 RLVADGWKRER
+518 RLIADGWKRER
-529 IAMEVYQG
+529 TEKEMFEDT
-537 KLEEMEREGKEELVK
+537 LEKAEIEGKQK
-552 EGMMEKAE
+552 SMQEGTEKAE
-560 GGNRGAMGQVPLAG
+560 GESRETMEQVPMAG
-574 KATAEEL
+574 KSTVEEL